1 MKPINSPIYKLE
13 YAKQTGPMKH
23 QKQLRAEIRVN
34 LRQYVGAE
42 AWGTAKGAEV
52 FSKLNTELL
61 PRREGTLAVLDFAEV
76 QRADVSFLREAIV
89 EIIRKHRPRL
99 LFIADHVSEPDLRA
113 NLESALTLRGESLLS
128 RELVGYPEVL
138 GKKLPKEHELTL
150 RALGSQPE
158 FTSGMLTAKP
168 FGLESST
175 ASARLSALWKAG
187 LVERVAGTAPSG
199 GREYKY
205 FAIA

>member
-1 MKPINSPIYKLE
+1 
-13 YAKQTGPMKH
+13 MKH
-23 QKQLRAEIRVN
+23 QKQLRAELRVR
-34 LRQYVGAE
+34 LKRYVGTE

-52 FSKLNTELL
+52 FSTLNSELL
-61 PRREGTLAVLDFAEV
+61 PCKEGTLAVFDFAEV

-89 EIIRKHRPRL
+89 EIIRKYRPRL
-99 LFIADHVSEPDLRA
+99 LFIADNLSDLDLRA
-113 NLESALTLRGESLLS
+113 NLESALTWRGESLLS
-128 RELVGYPEVL
+128 REPGGFPGIL
-138 GKKLPKEHELTL
+138 GKQLPKEHEDTL
-150 RALGSQPE
+150 RALGSREE